1 MAATSETAM
10 RILPW
15 PGAPVPI
22 PVLAIGLFLAI
33 GGCSRRSGPENV
45 VLISLDTLRADRLGL
60 YGYERET
67 SPFLDGLAR
76 ESVVFDA
83 AQTPAPWTLPAHAA
97 MLASRY
103 PSTLHVGSVTAPR
116 PVANQVLTLAEV
128 LASEGFRTHAVV
140 DGGFVSMQLGFA
152 QGFADF
158 KQSKPLR
165 GDAFGYRA
173 DRVVAR
179 AAKWLRGIRR
189 GERFFLFLHTYAV
202 HDYKPTPAPRARLV
216 RSYTGPL
223 ARLLS
228 VSRFLQDRANEDL
241 FRALGPADRRFI
253 SDLYDATV
261 LEADESVLRLHETL
275 RELDLLDDTLVVVTS
290 DHGEEIFDHQE
301 TGHGYSMYQENLHVP
316 LLFSHRSLP
325 PMRVSSPVRLLDIPP
340 TIVDLLG
347 LEQPPAWQG
356 VSLVPLM
363 RGEQVELAAVS
374 EEALVPLQ
382 AVRLGCGKLIRA
394 ADGSRS
400 EGYDLCADPAE
411 RENLV
416 GTGSR
421 HEVAL
426 HHAFEQWQRS
436 LEPSD
441 DTRSRAE
448 APLDPH
454 LRKQLE
460 QLGYLDGADPA
471 ATGH

>member
-1 MAATSETAM
+1 
-10 RILPW
+10 L
-15 PGAPVPI
+15 
-22 PVLAIGLFLAI
+22 LAIGLVLAVT
-33 GGCSRRSGPENV
+33 GCSRRSGPANV
-45 VLISLDTLRADRLGL
+45 ILISLDTLRADRLGFH
-60 YGYERET
+60 GYERDT

-83 AQTPAPWTLPAHAA
+83 AQTQAPWTLPAHAA

-103 PSTLHVGSVTAPR
+103 PSALRIGSVTSPR
-116 PVANQVLTLAEV
+116 PLADQVLTLAEV
-128 LASEGFRTHAVV
+128 LAGEGFRTHAVV
-140 DGGFVSMQLGFA
+140 DGGFVSRQLGFA

-158 KQSKPLR
+158 EQSKELR
-165 GDAFGYRA
+165 GEAFGYRA
-173 DRVVAR
+173 DLMVAR
-179 AAKWLRGIRR
+179 AAKWLRGLPR

-216 RSYTGPL
+216 RPYTGPL
-223 ARLLS
+223 ARLAS
-228 VSRFLQDRANEDL
+228 YSRFLQDRENEDL
-241 FRALGPADRRFI
+241 FRRLGPADRLFL

-261 LEADESVLRLHETL
+261 LEADESMLRLHETL
-275 RELDLLDDTLVVVTS
+275 RDLDLLDDTLLVVTS
-290 DHGEEIFDHQE
+290 DHGEEIFDRRE

-325 PMRVSSPVRLLDIPP
+325 PMRVSSPVRLLDVPP

-347 LEQPPAWQG
+347 LERPPAWQG

-363 RGEQVELAAVS
+363 RGEQVDLAAFS

-400 EGYDLCADPAE
+400 EVYDLCADPAE
-411 RENLV
+411 RDDLA

-421 HEVAL
+421 QEVAL
-426 HHAFEQWQRS
+426 QHAFEQWQRS

-441 DTRSRAE
+441 STPSHAE
-448 APLDPH
+448 APLDPR

-460 QLGYLDGADPA
+460 QLGYLQPDEPA
-471 ATGH
+471 ATGP